1 MTQPDFGALQ
11 STMLNL
17 VKEQKKNPNAPIDF
31 GAVIEGLI
39 DNMAPNLPQNMKDNF
54 KQFGKTAA
62 SAMESMN
69 SEEEVIDMKPKKGS
83 KILLDEE
90 EEEESMKEPSRN
102 NINVLSDLEEVEDFS
117 PRTEDIVKFL
127 DLELKDFYT
136 GTTKKVSVT
145 RDRLKQDPTDSS
157 KLISVKE
164 TRKFMVT
171 VPKGAVDE
179 QYITYSK
186 QGNEKIGYDTG
197 DIIVVLK
204 QNGNPRF
211 ERIHTIHLVTTV
223 PISLY
228 EAYAIPAGMKISIPF
243 IDGTNLELKY
253 NSSDPVITDN
263 MTMCAGDYGFPV
275 YGKDKRGKLYI
286 NFRIVYP
293 ESIDTAILSKLFPAK
308 NSVNSKI
315 DNSVTLNNLSAKEFE
330 EIAEESESDSEYS
343 GSSESS

>member
-1 MTQPDFGALQ
+1 MAQPDFGALQ
-11 STMLNL
+11 STILNL
-17 VKEQKKNPNAPIDF
+17 MKEQKKNPNAPVDF

-62 SAMESMN
+62 SAMETMN
-69 SEEEVIDMKPKKGS
+69 SEEEIDMNPKPKKGS

-90 EEEESMKEPSRN
+90 QEEEREMIEPSRN
-102 NINVLSDLEEVEDFS
+102 SIDVLSDSEEVEDFS

-136 GTTKKVSVT
+136 GTMKKVSVT
-145 RDRLKQDPTDSS
+145 RHRLKQDPTDSS
-157 KLISVKE
+157 KLIDVKE

-171 VPKGAVDE
+171 IPKGAVDE

-186 QGNEKIGYDTG
+186 QGNEKIGHDTG
-197 DIIVVLK
+197 DIVVVLK

-211 ERIHTIHLVTTV
+211 ERMHTIHLVTTV

-243 IDGTNLELKY
+243 IDGTNLELNY
-253 NSSDPVITDN
+253 NSSDPVIYDN

-293 ESIDTAILSKLFPAK
+293 ESIDMTSLSKLFPSK
-308 NSVNSKI
+308 NATNSKI
-315 DNSVTLNNLSAKEFE
+315 DSSVTLTNLSAKEFE
-330 EIAEESESDSEYS
+330 EIAEESDSDSDY
-343 GSSESS
+343 SSESS